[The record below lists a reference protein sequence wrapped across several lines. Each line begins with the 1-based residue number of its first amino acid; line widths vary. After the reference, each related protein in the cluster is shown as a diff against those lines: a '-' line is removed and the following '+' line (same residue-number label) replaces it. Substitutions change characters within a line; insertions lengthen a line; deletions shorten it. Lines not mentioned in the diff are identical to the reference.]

1 MLNEY
6 LQEIDFTK
14 EQRIEQKNFL
24 RIQDDQYCKLKFVLN
39 LSFFGSKNQFTI
51 LREK

>member
-6 LQEIDFTK
+6 LQEIDFGK
-14 EQRIEQKNFL
+14 Q
-24 RIQDDQYCKLKFVLN
+24 KLKCYRKIFWESKIIVI
-39 LSFFGSKNQFTI
+39 SFFSSKNQFTI